1 MKRLSL
7 LRHAKTERDS
17 SSGRDFDRVLTD
29 RGRENAAR
37 IGAEIRDLDLQ
48 YGLVLTS
55 PAARAVETVER
66 AGLPSAR
73 EDERIYDASAGELLA
88 IVQGADDNIES
99 LMMVGHNPGF
109 ERLASRL
116 IGRNVEMPTGSL
128 LELELPNES
137 WRDVGRVSA
146 RPLRFLKPKELG

>member
-17 SSGRDFDRVLTD
+17 PSGRDFDRVLTK
-29 RGRENAAR
+29 RGRNDAAR
-37 IGAEIRDLDLQ
+37 IGKEIHELDLQ
-48 YGLVLTS
+48 YDLVLTS

-66 AGLPSAR
+66 AGLPSSR
-73 EDERIYDASAGELLA
+73 PDERIYDASAGELLA
-88 IVQGADDNIES
+88 IVQGVDDHIET
-99 LMMVGHNPGF
+99 LMLVGHNPGF

-116 IGRNVEMPTGSL
+116 IGKDVEMPTGSL

-137 WRDVGRVSA
+137 WRDAGKVCG
-146 RPLRFLKPKELG
+146 RPLRFLRPKELA